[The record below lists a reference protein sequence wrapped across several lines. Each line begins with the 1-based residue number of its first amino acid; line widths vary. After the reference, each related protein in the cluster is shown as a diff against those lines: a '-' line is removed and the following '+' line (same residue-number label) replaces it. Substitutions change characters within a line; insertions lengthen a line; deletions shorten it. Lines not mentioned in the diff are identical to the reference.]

1 MVKIN
6 SPHLNEVSTLAGTV
20 GCSGDGTQEAD
31 GAQFNQPNG
40 VAVDA
45 VGNVIVVDTNNHRI
59 RKITPEGV
67 VSTLAGSGTRGHL
80 DNHENGLLAEFYKPH
95 GVVIAPDG
103 NMFVTDT
110 FNHRIR
116 KITPE
121 GKVFTVTGTRGR
133 GYQDGG

>member
-1 MVKIN
+1 MNIMVKIN
-6 SPHLNEVSTLAGTV
+6 SPHLNEVSTLAGTF
-20 GCSGDGTQEAD
+20 GCSGDRPRNGDGTQEAD
-31 GAQFNQPNG
+31 GAQFNHPNG

-45 VGNVIVVDTNNHRI
+45 FGNVIVVDTNNHRI
-59 RKITPEGV
+59 RKITREGV

-103 NMFVTDT
+103 NIFVTDT

-116 KITPE
+116 KITPD
-121 GKVFTVTGTRGR
+121 GKASH
-133 GYQDGG
+133 